1 LVIISAGEI
10 VILETSAMHS
20 KDTLTPG
27 TSQKSELLL
36 NVKNLSRKVKGNW
49 IWENISFE
57 LSVGQ
62 RLGLSGTSGSGKSM
76 LLRTL
81 AGLDVLEKGPSGE
94 EGSISFSGSSIA
106 EWKMPEYRTRIC
118 YVPQNPAF
126 PDETVEDSFKRV
138 FMLKANQNKF
148 YNRDKIL
155 LWLEHLSLPDTGKNN
170 SDKGDFTK
178 LLNHPAREL
187 SGGEAQVVAIFR
199 ALQLDPQ
206 VLLLDEPTASMD
218 AELAGL
224 MEVLLEKWH
233 KCSAEIFPAP
243 TDQQAQRAWIWV
255 SHNSEQLTRMCGQTY
270 NLDADDGK

>member
-1 LVIISAGEI
+1 
-10 VILETSAMHS
+10 MHS
-20 KDTLTPG
+20 KDTSSLG
-27 TSQKSELLL
+27 TSQKSELLMH
-36 NVKNLSRKVKGNW
+36 VKNLSRKVSGNW

-57 LSVGQ
+57 LSAGQ
-62 RLGLSGTSGSGKSM
+62 GLALSGTSGSGKSM

-94 EGSISFSGSSIA
+94 EGSISLSGKSMA
-106 EWKMPEYRTRIC
+106 EWKMPEYRTRIG
-118 YVPQNPAF
+118 YVPQHQAF
-126 PDETVEDSFKRV
+126 PDETVEECFKRV
-138 FMLKANQNKF
+138 FRLKANQNKF
-148 YNRDKIL
+148 YDREKIL
-155 LWLEHLSLPDTGKNN
+155 LWLEQLSLSDTGKNN
-170 SDKGDFTK
+170 SDKDNFTE

-206 VLLLDEPTASMD
+206 VMLLDEPTASMD
-218 AELAGL
+218 AALAGL